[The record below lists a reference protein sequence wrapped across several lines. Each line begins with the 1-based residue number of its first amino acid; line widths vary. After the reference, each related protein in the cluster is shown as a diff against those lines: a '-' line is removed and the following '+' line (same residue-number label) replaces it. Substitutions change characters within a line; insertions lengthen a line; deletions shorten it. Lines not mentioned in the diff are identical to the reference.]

1 MIKFFRNIR
10 KKLLAEDKIGNYL
23 KYAIGEIVLVVIGIL
38 IALQINNWNENRKDR
53 ITENIVLTNLEL
65 DIEEDIKALQIH
77 IKSQEIWIEDCVAIL
92 KHLENE
98 KGFIGQD
105 TLFKQINDLL
115 IRSTSG
121 QSKTTYETLKSTGKI
136 DLIRNEA
143 LKKKIVLHYNILQD
157 FSDNTINNN
166 TNLVDLLI
174 NPVLMDYTVFQSHDF
189 TNQLKAWWPITS
201 TIKYQMQT
209 TGRLQAI
216 IEDTLS
222 NDQSQLKLLNIVNL
236 RLLLATIQKELALD
250 IVQKSEQLLK
260 AVKIE
265 LNEF

>member
-1 MIKFFRNIR
+1 MIKFFRKIR
-10 KKLLAEDKIGNYL
+10 YILMEQNKTGKYF

-38 IALQINNWNENRKDR
+38 IALQINNWNEDRKDR
-53 ITENIVLTNLEL
+53 ITENVALTNLKL
-65 DIEEDIKALQIH
+65 DIDEDIKALHIH
-77 IKSQEIWIEDCVAIL
+77 IKSQDIWIEDCVAIL

-105 TLFKQINDLL
+105 TLFRQLNDLL

-136 DLIRNEA
+136 DLIKNEE
-143 LKKKIVLHYNILQD
+143 LKKKIVLHYNSLQD
-157 FSDNTINNN
+157 FKDNTINNN
-166 TNLVDLLI
+166 TNLVDLMV
-174 NPVLMDYTVFQSHDF
+174 NPILMNYTVFQSHDF
-189 TNQLKAWWPITS
+189 TDELQDWWPITN
-201 TIKYQMQT
+201 TINYQMKT
-209 TGRLQAI
+209 TSRLQAI
-216 IEDTLS
+216 TEDNLS
-222 NDQSQLKLLNIVNL
+222 NDQNQLKLFNIVNF

-250 IVQKSEQLLK
+250 FVQKSEQLLK